1 MIIALILFILIFS
14 FLILA
19 HEGGHF
25 FMAKRAGVRVEEFGI
40 GYPPRI
46 FGKKIGETI
55 YSINWIPFGGF
66 VKIYGEDLNEE
77 TLKDKESFS
86 NKPPRIKTSIL
97 LAGVAVNFL
106 IAIIFF
112 YIFLGFNNFETYQA
126 QIFDYDFPFGTQEV
140 YPAVSY
146 VVENSPAAEVGVEPY
161 DLILSFNGQRVSETE
176 KLIEKID
183 LNKGKEVNLLLE
195 NINSKET
202 KEVKVL
208 LREEKTEKEGLLGVG
223 LGEISKISYQKG
235 GNKMFSGILH
245 TFNIGHF
252 SLTAMGHLIKV
263 SFQERN
269 IEPLSQ
275 SVAGPVGI
283 LAFTKLTMA
292 GGFWQVFYFVA
303 VISLALGIVN
313 ILPIPASDGG
323 RMVFVLY
330 EIIFRKRAPAKLER
344 NVNMVGFFVLVALL
358 FLVTYKD
365 IIQFK
370 DILF

>member
-1 MIIALILFILIFS
+1 MFLALIIFVIIFT

-25 FMAKRAGVRVEEFGI
+25 FMAKKAGVKVEEFGI

-46 FGKKIGETI
+46 FGKKIGETL

-66 VKIYGEDLNEE
+66 VKIYGEDLSDD
-77 TLKDKESFS
+77 TLEDKNSFS
-86 NKPPRIKTSIL
+86 NKSPKIKTSIL

-112 YIFLGFNNFETYQA
+112 YIFLGFNGFQTYQT
-126 QIFDYDFPFGTQEV
+126 QIFDYNFPFGKQEV

-146 VVENSPAAEVGVEPY
+146 VVEDSPAEEAGIEPY
-161 DLILSFNGQRVSETE
+161 DLVINFNGQKVSGTE
-176 KLIEKID
+176 ELIEEIN
-183 LNKGKEVNLLLE
+183 LNKGQEVSLLLE

-202 KEVKVL
+202 KEVKAL
-208 LREEKTEKEGLLGVG
+208 LREEKIEKQGLLGVG
-223 LGEISKISYQKG
+223 LGEVSEISYQG
-235 GNKMFSGILH
+235 GSKIVSGFLH
-245 TFNIGHF
+245 TINIGHF
-252 SLTAMGHLIKV
+252 SLAAMGHLIKV

-269 IEPLSQ
+269 IGPLSQ

-313 ILPIPASDGG
+313 ILPIPAADGG

-330 EIIFRKRAPAKLER
+330 EAIFKKRAPAKLER
-344 NVNMVGFFVLVALL
+344 NVNMVGFFILVALL
-358 FLVTYKD
+358 CLVTYKD